1 MGGVIAPCVMEDR
14 IKIDKATG
22 HLQEYKSRL
31 CYAQNVV
38 DRVRK
43 KINKLE
49 YHRLYNS
56 DSDDLAIKAA
66 LSVAALDQ
74 AACIASDLK
83 DAFWHADRHYAELA
97 FMETYEPML
106 DSEGDELCYA
116 CGAPQNGERTAGSD
130 YHIWRDDV
138 FVTAGMSQSIE
149 CLGTFYQQGE
159 DGRLT
164 CVTCTDDF
172 IFVET
177 GASHEDEAPPMAM
190 HVLGVFAD
198 KMGGWSKIK
207 VQGRPSSFKGYG
219 IAWSRDH
226 TVVTLHMTTHIEALA
241 KEWVPELFDDTIPPD
256 ILSGNKL
263 CQAADQLEIVLPR
276 PARPTKITSDV
287 QSCNGGIKFVEHGV
301 MPRVSLLTHR
311 ISCVQSSAPPL
322 ALTVCRSVVVIA
334 FRNRYEGITF
344 GGYKLSTRTLLQ
356 GGMYMNLDLAA
367 GAPIEAEA
375 MADTTTSARA
385 VYAYVVTHNGGA
397 IAHGTK
403 KIDGV
408 LPNSCFPEMKGSTK
422 CSELV
427 EVASNT
433 LRIMG
438 HPQDEIV
445 IGTDNSA
452 NLSLALGTATPS
464 HSKPD
469 LINWAPLRD
478 RIKRKVISMAK
489 VDTASMPVDFMTKWI
504 KHDKMQQQLNYMI
517 NSIHAVWPG

>member
-1 MGGVIAPCVMEDR
+1 
-14 IKIDKATG
+14 
-22 HLQEYKSRL
+22 
-31 CYAQNVV
+31 
-38 DRVRK
+38 
-43 KINKLE
+43 
-49 YHRLYNS
+49 
-56 DSDDLAIKAA
+56 
-66 LSVAALDQ
+66 
-74 AACIASDLK
+74 
-83 DAFWHADRHYAELA
+83 
-97 FMETYEPML
+97 
-106 DSEGDELCYA
+106 
-116 CGAPQNGERTAGSD
+116 
-130 YHIWRDDV
+130 
-138 FVTAGMSQSIE
+138 
-149 CLGTFYQQGE
+149 
-159 DGRLT
+159 
-164 CVTCTDDF
+164 
-172 IFVET
+172 
-177 GASHEDEAPPMAM
+177 
-190 HVLGVFAD
+190 
-198 KMGGWSKIK
+198 MGGWSKIK
-207 VQGRPSSFKGYG
+207 IQGRPSNFKGYG

-344 GGYKLSTRTLLQ
+344 GGYKLSTRTVLH
-356 GGMYMNLDLAA
+356 GGMYINLDLAA

-385 VYAYVVTHNGGA
+385 VYAYLVTHNGGA
-397 IAHGTK
+397 LAHGTK

-408 LPNSCFPEMKGSTK
+408 LPNSCFSEMKGSTK
-422 CSELV
+422 CSELA
-427 EVASNT
+427 EIASNT

-438 HPQDEIV
+438 HPQDEII

-464 HSKPD
+464 RSKPD

-504 KHDKMQQQLNYMI
+504 KYDKMQQQLNYMI